1 MKKMK
6 KFLLTALA
14 ALVTF
19 SSCGGALADAEL
31 PYTTYNYD
39 YWGDIVYTPAAYV
52 PAGSITGAS
61 FQYNGQSLGAFKNPQ
76 DLCVAQDGTVYLAD
90 SGNNRIVLLSSDMTK
105 VVRVITGFENHGV
118 TDTFQT
124 PTGVAVASDD
134 TLYIADS
141 LNRRV
146 VVLNPDDTLNRIIEI
161 PQLSGSVKAL
171 GGVTYAVGTHIEG
184 MGDLNQETD
193 VDGMKYRTERFTSG
207 SATELAD
214 EQGTTYQVS
223 AYESTLQ
230 PLVKAVTDSKGATYA
245 IAENGKSV
253 ILLPGPPGE
262 LIPMFEGKVYDY
274 LNKLQP
280 EIIYST
286 MVRICG
292 LGESF
297 VENEIRD
304 LIDNQTNPT
313 IATYAKIGQVDL
325 RVTAKA
331 ASEKEAAKLAKPML
345 KELVKRFGDHIYT
358 MDEHKSLE
366 EVIVHFLKERSLTLT
381 TAESCTGG
389 MIAARIT
396 DVPGASEVFKQGLVT
411 YSNRAKRKLLD
422 VKKTT
427 LKEYGAVSEKT
438 AKEMAKNGAFITGSD
453 ACVSVTG
460 TAGPTGGTEEK
471 PVGLVYIGCCYNN
484 KTVVKEFHFKGE
496 RQKIREQAT
505 ANALILLRECILADK
520 GQE

>member
-1 MKKMK
+1 MVVELICVGTE
-6 KFLLTALA
+6 LLLGNIVNTNAAYLSEKCALLGLSMYHQSVVGDNAERLKESLETALNRSDVVILSGGLGPTQDDLTKETA
-14 ALVTF
+14 AEVMGIPLKEDPHSRERIEEYFKNSQYKVITDNNWKQALVPE
-19 SSCGGALADAEL
+19 GA
-31 PYTTYNYD
+31 
-39 YWGDIVYTPAAYV
+39 
-52 PAGSITGAS
+52 
-61 FQYNGQSLGAFKNPQ
+61 
-76 DLCVAQDGTVYLAD
+76 
-90 SGNNRIVLLSSDMTK
+90 IVLDN
-105 VVRVITGFENHGV
+105 ENG
-118 TDTFQT
+118 TA
-124 PTGVAVASDD
+124 PG
-134 TLYIADS
+134 
-141 LNRRV
+141 
-146 VVLNPDDTLNRIIEI
+146 IIME
-161 PQLSGSVKAL
+161 K
-171 GGVTYAVGTHIEG
+171 
-184 MGDLNQETD
+184 
-193 VDGMKYRTERFTSG
+193 
-207 SATELAD
+207 
-214 EQGTTYQVS
+214 
-223 AYESTLQ
+223 
-230 PLVKAVTDSKGATYA
+230 
-245 IAENGKSV
+245 NGKSV

-313 IATYAKIGQVDL
+313 IATDAKIGQVDL

>member
-1 MKKMK
+1 MVVELICVGTE
-6 KFLLTALA
+6 LLLGNIVNTNAAYLSEKCALLGLSMYHQSVVGDNAERLKESLETALNRSDVVILSGGLGPTQDDLTKETA
-14 ALVTF
+14 AEVMGIPLKEDPHSRERIEEYFKNSQYKVITDNNWKQALVPE
-19 SSCGGALADAEL
+19 GA
-31 PYTTYNYD
+31 
-39 YWGDIVYTPAAYV
+39 
-52 PAGSITGAS
+52 
-61 FQYNGQSLGAFKNPQ
+61 
-76 DLCVAQDGTVYLAD
+76 
-90 SGNNRIVLLSSDMTK
+90 IVLDN
-105 VVRVITGFENHGV
+105 ENG
-118 TDTFQT
+118 TA
-124 PTGVAVASDD
+124 PG
-134 TLYIADS
+134 
-141 LNRRV
+141 
-146 VVLNPDDTLNRIIEI
+146 IIME
-161 PQLSGSVKAL
+161 K
-171 GGVTYAVGTHIEG
+171 
-184 MGDLNQETD
+184 
-193 VDGMKYRTERFTSG
+193 
-207 SATELAD
+207 
-214 EQGTTYQVS
+214 
-223 AYESTLQ
+223 
-230 PLVKAVTDSKGATYA
+230 
-245 IAENGKSV
+245 NGKSV

-313 IATYAKIGQVDL
+313 IAIYAKIGQVDL

-345 KELVKRFGDHIYT
+345 KELLKRFGDHIYT

>member
-1 MKKMK
+1 MNTNAAYLSEKRA
-6 KFLLTALA
+6 LLGLSMYHQSVVGDNAERLKESLETALNRSDVVILSGGLGPTQDDLTKETA
-14 ALVTF
+14 AEVMGIPLKEDPHSRERIEEYFKNSQYKVITDNNWKQALVPE
-19 SSCGGALADAEL
+19 GA
-31 PYTTYNYD
+31 
-39 YWGDIVYTPAAYV
+39 
-52 PAGSITGAS
+52 
-61 FQYNGQSLGAFKNPQ
+61 
-76 DLCVAQDGTVYLAD
+76 
-90 SGNNRIVLLSSDMTK
+90 IVLDN
-105 VVRVITGFENHGV
+105 ENG
-118 TDTFQT
+118 TA
-124 PTGVAVASDD
+124 PG
-134 TLYIADS
+134 
-141 LNRRV
+141 
-146 VVLNPDDTLNRIIEI
+146 IIME
-161 PQLSGSVKAL
+161 K
-171 GGVTYAVGTHIEG
+171 
-184 MGDLNQETD
+184 
-193 VDGMKYRTERFTSG
+193 
-207 SATELAD
+207 
-214 EQGTTYQVS
+214 
-223 AYESTLQ
+223 
-230 PLVKAVTDSKGATYA
+230 
-245 IAENGKSV
+245 NGKSV

-345 KELVKRFGDHIYT
+345 KELLKRFGDHIYT

>member
-1 MKKMK
+1 MVVEMICVG
-6 KFLLTALA
+6 TALLLGNIVNTNA
-14 ALVTF
+14 AYLSEKCALLGLSMYHQSVVGDNAERLKESLETALNRSDVVILSGGLGPTQDDLTKETAAEVMGIPLKEDPHSRERIEEYFKNSQYKVITDNNWKQALVPE
-19 SSCGGALADAEL
+19 GA
-31 PYTTYNYD
+31 
-39 YWGDIVYTPAAYV
+39 
-52 PAGSITGAS
+52 
-61 FQYNGQSLGAFKNPQ
+61 
-76 DLCVAQDGTVYLAD
+76 
-90 SGNNRIVLLSSDMTK
+90 IVLDN
-105 VVRVITGFENHGV
+105 ENG
-118 TDTFQT
+118 TA
-124 PTGVAVASDD
+124 PG
-134 TLYIADS
+134 
-141 LNRRV
+141 
-146 VVLNPDDTLNRIIEI
+146 IIME
-161 PQLSGSVKAL
+161 K
-171 GGVTYAVGTHIEG
+171 
-184 MGDLNQETD
+184 
-193 VDGMKYRTERFTSG
+193 
-207 SATELAD
+207 
-214 EQGTTYQVS
+214 
-223 AYESTLQ
+223 
-230 PLVKAVTDSKGATYA
+230 
-245 IAENGKSV
+245 NGKSV

-331 ASEKEAAKLAKPML
+331 TSEKEAAKLAKPML

>member
-1 MKKMK
+1 MVVELICVGTELLLGNIVNTNAAYLSKKCA
-6 KFLLTALA
+6 LLGLSMYHQSVVGDNAERLKESLETALNRSDVVILSGGLGPTQDDLTKETA
-14 ALVTF
+14 AEVMGIPLKEDPHSRERIEEYFKNSQYKVITDNNWKQALVPE
-19 SSCGGALADAEL
+19 GA
-31 PYTTYNYD
+31 
-39 YWGDIVYTPAAYV
+39 
-52 PAGSITGAS
+52 
-61 FQYNGQSLGAFKNPQ
+61 
-76 DLCVAQDGTVYLAD
+76 
-90 SGNNRIVLLSSDMTK
+90 IVLDN
-105 VVRVITGFENHGV
+105 ENG
-118 TDTFQT
+118 TA
-124 PTGVAVASDD
+124 PG
-134 TLYIADS
+134 
-141 LNRRV
+141 
-146 VVLNPDDTLNRIIEI
+146 IIME
-161 PQLSGSVKAL
+161 K
-171 GGVTYAVGTHIEG
+171 
-184 MGDLNQETD
+184 
-193 VDGMKYRTERFTSG
+193 
-207 SATELAD
+207 
-214 EQGTTYQVS
+214 
-223 AYESTLQ
+223 
-230 PLVKAVTDSKGATYA
+230 
-245 IAENGKSV
+245 NGKSV

-345 KELVKRFGDHIYT
+345 KELLKRFGDHIYT

>member
-1 MKKMK
+1 MVVELICVGTE
-6 KFLLTALA
+6 LLLGNIVNTNAAYLSEKCALLGFSMYHQSVVGDNAERLKESLETALNRSDVVILSGGLGPTQDDLTKETA
-14 ALVTF
+14 AEVMGIPLKEDPHSRERIEEYFKNSQYKVITDNNWKQALVPE
-19 SSCGGALADAEL
+19 GA
-31 PYTTYNYD
+31 
-39 YWGDIVYTPAAYV
+39 
-52 PAGSITGAS
+52 
-61 FQYNGQSLGAFKNPQ
+61 
-76 DLCVAQDGTVYLAD
+76 
-90 SGNNRIVLLSSDMTK
+90 IVLDN
-105 VVRVITGFENHGV
+105 ENG
-118 TDTFQT
+118 TA
-124 PTGVAVASDD
+124 PG
-134 TLYIADS
+134 
-141 LNRRV
+141 
-146 VVLNPDDTLNRIIEI
+146 IIME
-161 PQLSGSVKAL
+161 K
-171 GGVTYAVGTHIEG
+171 
-184 MGDLNQETD
+184 
-193 VDGMKYRTERFTSG
+193 
-207 SATELAD
+207 
-214 EQGTTYQVS
+214 
-223 AYESTLQ
+223 
-230 PLVKAVTDSKGATYA
+230 
-245 IAENGKSV
+245 NGKSV

-331 ASEKEAAKLAKPML
+331 TSEKEAAKLAKPML

>member
-1 MKKMK
+1 MVVELICVGTE
-6 KFLLTALA
+6 LLLGNIVNTNAAYLSEKCALLGLSMYHQSVVGDNAERLKESLETALNRSDVVILSGGLGPTQDDLTKETA
-14 ALVTF
+14 AEVMGIPLKEDPHSRERIEEYFKNSQYKVITDNNWKQALVPE
-19 SSCGGALADAEL
+19 GA
-31 PYTTYNYD
+31 
-39 YWGDIVYTPAAYV
+39 
-52 PAGSITGAS
+52 
-61 FQYNGQSLGAFKNPQ
+61 
-76 DLCVAQDGTVYLAD
+76 
-90 SGNNRIVLLSSDMTK
+90 IVLDN
-105 VVRVITGFENHGV
+105 ENG
-118 TDTFQT
+118 TA
-124 PTGVAVASDD
+124 PG
-134 TLYIADS
+134 
-141 LNRRV
+141 
-146 VVLNPDDTLNRIIEI
+146 IIME
-161 PQLSGSVKAL
+161 K
-171 GGVTYAVGTHIEG
+171 
-184 MGDLNQETD
+184 
-193 VDGMKYRTERFTSG
+193 
-207 SATELAD
+207 
-214 EQGTTYQVS
+214 
-223 AYESTLQ
+223 
-230 PLVKAVTDSKGATYA
+230 
-245 IAENGKSV
+245 NGKSV

-345 KELVKRFGDHIYT
+345 KELLKRFGDHIYT

-471 PVGLVYIGCCYNN
+471 PAGLVYIGCCYNN

>member
-1 MKKMK
+1 MI
-6 KFLLTALA
+6 
-14 ALVTF
+14 
-19 SSCGGALADAEL
+19 AEL
-31 PYTTYNYD
+31 
-39 YWGDIVYTPAAYV
+39 V
-52 PAGSITGAS
+52 
-61 FQYNGQSLGAFKNPQ
+61 
-76 DLCVAQDGTVYLAD
+76 
-90 SGNNRIVLLSSDMTK
+90 
-105 VVRVITGFENHGV
+105 
-118 TDTFQT
+118 
-124 PTGVAVASDD
+124 
-134 TLYIADS
+134 
-141 LNRRV
+141 
-146 VVLNPDDTLNRIIEI
+146 
-161 PQLSGSVKAL
+161 
-171 GGVTYAVGTHIEG
+171 AVGTEILLG
-184 MGDLNQETD
+184 NIVNTN
-193 VDGMKYRTERFTSG
+193 
-207 SATELAD
+207 
-214 EQGTTYQVS
+214 S
-223 AYESTLQ
+223 AYLSEQCAQLGLDVYYET
-230 PLVKAVTDSKGATYA
+230 VVGDNHDRMKAVIASALDRSDVVILSGGLGPTQDDLTKETAAEVMGIPLKEDPHSRERIEEYFKNSQYKVITDNNWKQALVPEGAIVLDNENGTA
-245 IAENGKSV
+245 PGIIMEKNGKSV

-345 KELVKRFGDHIYT
+345 KELLKRFGDHIYT

>member
-1 MKKMK
+1 MYHQSVVGDNAERLKES
-6 KFLLTALA
+6 LETALNRSDVVILSGGLGPTQDDLTKETA
-14 ALVTF
+14 AEVMDIPLKEDPHSRERIEEYFKNSQYKVITDNNWKQALVPE
-19 SSCGGALADAEL
+19 GA
-31 PYTTYNYD
+31 
-39 YWGDIVYTPAAYV
+39 
-52 PAGSITGAS
+52 
-61 FQYNGQSLGAFKNPQ
+61 
-76 DLCVAQDGTVYLAD
+76 
-90 SGNNRIVLLSSDMTK
+90 IVLDN
-105 VVRVITGFENHGV
+105 ENG
-118 TDTFQT
+118 TA
-124 PTGVAVASDD
+124 PG
-134 TLYIADS
+134 
-141 LNRRV
+141 
-146 VVLNPDDTLNRIIEI
+146 IIME
-161 PQLSGSVKAL
+161 K
-171 GGVTYAVGTHIEG
+171 
-184 MGDLNQETD
+184 
-193 VDGMKYRTERFTSG
+193 
-207 SATELAD
+207 
-214 EQGTTYQVS
+214 
-223 AYESTLQ
+223 
-230 PLVKAVTDSKGATYA
+230 
-245 IAENGKSV
+245 NGKSV